1 MSARNDARSFKS
13 ARLRGLWLLALLWPL
28 WSPAHEDPEL
38 AGYVDVPGGQIWYR
52 LNGRQHLGKATA
64 LIAIHGGPGGSH
76 RTMMPFVELASERPV
91 ILYDQLD
98 CGNSDRPNRAENWT
112 VQRFVSEIEALRRHL
127 KLSKVIL
134 AGHSWG
140 GALAAEYAVAYPGF
154 VSGLIL
160 SSPLISTA
168 EWVDDAS
175 KLIEGLEPDVREAL
189 RRNIAAGTF
198 DSPEYRKAEE
208 AFYDRHM
215 CRADPC
221 PVAQYVQGS
230 RGEFNIGPYLHMW
243 GPSEF
248 HPTGTLKTYD
258 VSRRL
263 REVQVPALVICGE
276 FDEVLPATCRRH
288 GARISKSDVVIV
300 PEAAHA
306 TLIEQKDVYLRA
318 VREFLAEHR
327 L

>member
-1 MSARNDARSFKS
+1 MKCASRARWI
-13 ARLRGLWLLALLWPL
+13 WLFALLWPL
-28 WSPAHEDPEL
+28 WSAAHEDPEL

-52 LNGRQHLGKATA
+52 LNGRQHLGKTTA

-76 RTMMPFVELASERPV
+76 RTMMPYVELANERPV

-98 CGNSDRPNRAENWT
+98 SGNSDRPNRPENWT
-112 VQRFVSEIEALRRHL
+112 VQRFVQEIGALRRHL
-127 KLSKVIL
+127 KLSRVIV

-140 GALAAEYAVAYPGF
+140 GALAAEYALAHPGS

-160 SSPLISTA
+160 SSPLVSTP

-175 KLIEGLEPDVREAL
+175 KLIDGLAPQVRDAL
-189 RRNIAAGTF
+189 RRHIAAGTF
-198 DSPEYRKAEE
+198 DSPEYREAEE

-215 CRADPC
+215 CRANPC
-221 PVAQYVQGS
+221 PVQQYVQGS
-230 RGEFNIGPYLHMW
+230 RGEFNIGPYLYMW

-258 VSRRL
+258 VTPRL
-263 REVQVPALVICGE
+263 REVRVPSLAICGE
-276 FDEVLPATCRRH
+276 FDEVLPATCRKH
-288 GARISKSDVVIV
+288 GARIAKSDVVIV

-306 TLIEQKDVYLRA
+306 TLIEQKDVYLQA
-318 VREFLAEHR
+318 VRRFLSEHR